1 MPCWT
6 VLVSTTAK
14 VRRIPLILLD
24 LPICYDAF
32 SRAGKTDIAVPVF
45 DRTLELS
52 RAAARLIPGT
62 ARHILVEGNYLLL
75 DQPGWRELA
84 DFFCNNGNDHRSKA
98 VVGKPT
104 DAKMAKLEPSTGKE
118 KMRK

>member
-1 MPCWT
+1 
-6 VLVSTTAK
+6 
-14 VRRIPLILLD
+14 
-24 LPICYDAF
+24 
-32 SRAGKTDIAVPVF
+32 VF

-84 DFFCNNGNDHRSKA
+84 DFFATTVMITAPRPLLESRLMQRWQNLSPAQARKKCESNDLPNADLVMSA
-98 VVGKPT
+98 SIASEFTLV
-104 DAKMAKLEPSTGKE
+104 TGDP
-118 KMRK
+118 